1 MFECGQ
7 KIRYN
12 KYHANKENNNTNI
25 YYLEFKK
32 KKKKVHTLAKL
43 IFNYKR

>member
-25 YYLEFKK
+25 YYLELK
-32 KKKKVHTLAKL
+32 KKKKVHTSAKL
-43 IFNYKR
+43 IFKYKR